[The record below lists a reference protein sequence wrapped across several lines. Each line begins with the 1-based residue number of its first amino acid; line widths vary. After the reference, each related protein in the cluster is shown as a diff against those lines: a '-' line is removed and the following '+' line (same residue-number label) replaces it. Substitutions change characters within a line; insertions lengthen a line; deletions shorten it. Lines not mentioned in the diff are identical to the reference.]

1 MTTQTFTDQEDQFT
15 ITDPTDPS
23 QISDVTE
30 IITVTDGDLLV
41 SVSEITDSVIVKED
55 TTDNVVISDTTDDI
69 NLTFQEV
76 LQPVTNNITNDN
88 SVFSGVAAEDLGGH
102 RIVVALGSQ
111 IAYADNT
118 VASHSSI
125 VTGITTQAVLSGEA
139 VNVTISGEVSE
150 GSWSWTLD
158 KPIFLTANGLMTQ
171 TAPSTGF
178 LLQVGYPTSTT
189 SMVVDIKTAIVL
201 SV

>member
-1 MTTQTFTDQEDQFT
+1 MATKSFTDEQDQFLISETSLPNT
-15 ITDPTDPS
+15 IADTTEV
-23 QISDVTE
+23 VT
-30 IITVTDGDLLV
+30 VSDGDVLV
-41 SVSEITDSVIVKED
+41 SVSEVSDTLTIQEDTSDSV
-55 TTDNVVISDTTDDI
+55 NVSDVVDA
-69 NLTFQEV
+69 NVFSFQEV
-76 LQPVTNNITNDN
+76 LQSITNNITNDN
-88 SVFSGVAAEDLGGH
+88 SVFSGIAAEDLGGH
-102 RIVVALGSQ
+102 RIVVAIGSQ

-118 VASHSSI
+118 IASHSSI
-125 VTGITTQAVLSGEA
+125 VTGITTQAALSGGTL
-139 VNVTISGEVSE
+139 NVTISGEVIE
-150 GSWSWTLD
+150 GSWNWTLD